1 MRCDYLFKRV
11 CSVMMNT
18 NFHPILNMTHLCLC
32 ENIATYRQVL
42 EAGNG
47 DTVTSWL
54 VMDDSVP
61 EK

>member
-1 MRCDYLFKRV
+1 MK
-11 CSVMMNT
+11 
-18 NFHPILNMTHLCLC
+18 HLCLY
-32 ENIATYRQVL
+32 EHIAACRQVL

-47 DTVTSWL
+47 DIVTSWL